1 MHDKHNAAGLRA
13 ALPNAPLVDVDEVYR
28 SMGHTRNELEGAG
41 LAQFKPFADVYHAV
55 TGDVRQNINTFKEPQ
70 ALNVAADIFYRHYA
84 KQHRA
89 YLDGDTQSIEPHW
102 KVFYEDSRVRHVDEA
117 TLLLMGMAAHIG
129 GDLGR
134 SVFESNAPIN
144 YIAHDYPM
152 VNQILWQRA
161 HNEAHRFVPSLG
173 SEKIRRGLTNTAMLG
188 IVSGRRL
195 ALEDYRK
202 LERASSPEETAT
214 IITNSHNRTATVVR
228 AILAGGFRFRSVIA
242 AQQKIA

>member
-1 MHDKHNAAGLRA
+1 MFDNHNAAGLRA
-13 ALPNAPLVDVDEVYR
+13 ALPDAPLADVGEVYV
-28 SMGHTRNELEGAG
+28 SMGQTRDELEGAG

-55 TGDVRQNINTFKEPQ
+55 TGDVQQNFNTFKEPD
-70 ALNVAADIFYRHYA
+70 ALNAAADIFYRHYA

-89 YLDGDTQSIEPHW
+89 YIDGDIRSIEPHW
-102 KVFYEDSRVRHVDEA
+102 RVFYEDARVHHVDEA

-134 SVFESNAPIN
+134 SVFESKAPEN
-144 YIAHDYPM
+144 YVKHDYPM
-152 VNQILWQRA
+152 VNKILWQRA
-161 HNEAHRFVPSLG
+161 HSEAHRFVPSLG

-202 LERASSPEETAT
+202 LERAPGIDKTTA
-214 IITNSHNRTATVVR
+214 IVTNSHNRTASVVK
-228 AILAGGFRFRSVIA
+228 AILASGFKFRSVIA
-242 AQQKIA
+242 SQQRIA